1 MSLSKKERTL
11 TRTIAGKAND
21 MENEFLA
28 VVIQANGTLGVTDK
42 GTGRSWTDLGY
53 FRDCSEIGNPWAH
66 VGVPFEEVLN
76 TLGEK
81 ARIARVLAG
90 DLVTTYRVEL
100 DWELPA
106 SRSADEQRR
115 SAERVSYRIVNM
127 VTLRAGQPWV
137 EIETTIE
144 NTAEDHYL
152 QVSFPTRVDSAT
164 TIASTPFD
172 VVTRDIRLP
181 DPGRY
186 DEDIQTEHPM
196 DRLVAI
202 EDGTSGVALLNE
214 GLKAYEP
221 HDDDQTLSLTM
232 LRCFPL
238 RICITVL
245 EMTDYSNQD
254 KGSQCLGTHTFK
266 YAFMPYTGTVES
278 AGIWQAPSA
287 STTASASH
295 RSARLRTAS
304 YR

>member
-11 TRTIAGKAND
+11 TRTIAGKANG

-152 QVSFPTRVDSAT
+152 QVSFPTG
-164 TIASTPFD
+164 STPQ
-172 VVTRDIRLP
+172 P
-181 DPGRY
+181 
-186 DEDIQTEHPM
+186 
-196 DRLVAI
+196 
-202 EDGTSGVALLNE
+202 
-214 GLKAYEP
+214 
-221 HDDDQTLSLTM
+221 
-232 LRCFPL
+232 
-238 RICITVL
+238 
-245 EMTDYSNQD
+245 
-254 KGSQCLGTHTFK
+254 
-266 YAFMPYTGTVES
+266 
-278 AGIWQAPSA
+278 PSPR
-287 STTASASH
+287 H
-295 RSARLRTAS
+295 RSTW
-304 YR
+304 